1 MQEDVQSGNLVFP
14 GHGGVKQK
22 KELMGHKTLAMT
34 ERYAH
39 LIPDHKKEAVKGL
52 ADRFS
57 ELRGNKEAK
66 VVQLAK
72 VKKNG

>member
-1 MQEDVQSGNLVFP
+1 
-14 GHGGVKQK
+14 
-22 KELMGHKTLAMT
+22 MT

-39 LIPDHKKEAVKGL
+39 LIPDHKREAVNGL

-57 ELRGNKEAK
+57 GLRGNKEAK

-72 VKKNG
+72 VKRDGKK